1 MPELFGISIE
11 VYIIV
16 PVLGIPVFFL
26 WRWIFKKSRNE
37 TSTKI
42 AIWIA
47 TIIST
52 PIIYA
57 LLILL
62 WFFFTSYYPNRDF
75 NEKEWLANKDQRYEY
90 SRYIIKSKML
100 IGKTKND
107 VRKILG
113 DEGNLDSN
121 DNWYYELGFT
131 PEIGNIDPDELDI
144 EFKNGKVV
152 SVGQHHE

>member
-1 MPELFGISIE
+1 
-11 VYIIV
+11 
-16 PVLGIPVFFL
+16 
-26 WRWIFKKSRNE
+26 
-37 TSTKI
+37 
-42 AIWIA
+42 
-47 TIIST
+47 
-52 PIIYA
+52 
-57 LLILL
+57 
-62 WFFFTSYYPNRDF
+62 
-75 NEKEWLANKDQRYEY
+75 
-90 SRYIIKSKML
+90 ML